1 MDDRV
6 GAPPV
11 EVVLQEEGGRGGG
24 GVRARCLQ
32 RCGISLIVPRQVG
45 NGGGAERALTIPRA
59 ASRASSRERRREI

>member
-11 EVVLQEEGGRGGG
+11 EVVLQEEGGRGD
-24 GVRARCLQ
+24 VRARCLQ